1 MTEAVRRKPYSI
13 VLLDEFDKAHPDI
26 HEAFYQVFD
35 KGVMEDGEGRMI
47 SFRQCFILMT
57 SNIGA
62 GEIEATLAETP
73 DLKTEALRPM
83 LHDVLARFF
92 PAALLARMNVIP
104 YVPLSTEAITHI
116 ATKQISRLQQRLR
129 KEVGVSLVL
138 EGDIPVGSPNASAPI
153 HRAEERSSRCCSRRS
168 CRRSAMK
175 CCSANG
181 RDRNCRIS
189 NSWSR
194 TIA

>member
-1 MTEAVRRKPYSI
+1 
-13 VLLDEFDKAHPDI
+13 
-26 HEAFYQVFD
+26 
-35 KGVMEDGEGRMI
+35 MEDGEGRMI

-138 EGDIPVGSPNASAPI
+138 EGDIP
-153 HRAEERSSRCCSRRS
+153 C
-168 CRRSAMK
+168 
-175 CCSANG
+175 
-181 RDRNCRIS
+181 
-189 NSWSR
+189 
-194 TIA
+194 

>member
-92 PAALLARMNVIP
+92 R
-104 YVPLSTEAITHI
+104 
-116 ATKQISRLQQRLR
+116 RRCW
-129 KEVGVSLVL
+129 
-138 EGDIPVGSPNASAPI
+138 
-153 HRAEERSSRCCSRRS
+153 RA
-168 CRRSAMK
+168 
-175 CCSANG
+175 
-181 RDRNCRIS
+181 
-189 NSWSR
+189 
-194 TIA
+194 